1 MSDESPLTE
10 RSFLRR
16 WSQRKL
22 AAARESQPTEAA
34 PPACA
39 DAAPPV
45 APASAAMQSGAASE
59 PAAPLPAP
67 ETLSFE
73 SDFTPF
79 LQASVDPAV
88 RSKALRRLFADPRFN
103 VMDGLDVY
111 IDDYGKFEPIPPE
124 LVKELRHAKYLFDP
138 PATRMTAEGHV
149 EDVPDDAREPT
160 ELAAADA
167 ATDLPG
173 EAAPAATGERAD
185 ETRDEPVP
193 AVGGTRLP
201 AR

>member
-1 MSDESPLTE
+1 MSDDTPLTE

-22 AAARESQPTEAA
+22 AAARESQPTEAPA
-34 PPACA
+34 PPRAEV
-39 DAAPPV
+39 AAPVVP
-45 APASAAMQSGAASE
+45 PAVGLPSSAASE
-59 PAAPLPAP
+59 QAAALPAP

-124 LVKELRHAKYLFDP
+124 LVKELRHARYLFDP

-149 EDVPDDAREPT
+149 EDVPDVASVSGEH
-160 ELAAADA
+160 A
-167 ATDLPG
+167 ATDAQDD
-173 EAAPAATGERAD
+173 AAPAPAADGAD
-185 ETRDEPVP
+185 ETLDEPAPEP
-193 AVGGTRLP
+193 AAAQTGSP